1 MERVAYVVAA
11 GFLSPYLSGSL
22 PYVRHHITV
31 NKMCWVASL
40 NKTVPSFVHLLST
53 QLYIYTILFTAVSIT
68 CVNFSGWFG
77 FNIQSS
83 PWSSHSDEFKL
94 ISIPITNLTVS
105 SHIGGQEKK
114 NLIMSGCG
122 TQGHFNPPKYL
133 ICLGKTPPT
142 SPPPP
147 PEKTKLCWG
156 SSKMV
161 VFWG

>member
-1 MERVAYVVAA
+1 MLR
-11 GFLSPYLSGSL
+11 
-22 PYVRHHITV
+22 
-31 NKMCWVASL
+31 ASL
-40 NKTVPSFVHLLST
+40 NKTFPSFVHLLST
-53 QLYIYTILFTAVSIT
+53 QLYIYVIHFTAVSIT

-122 TQGHFNPPKYL
+122 TQGNLNPPKYL
-133 ICLGKTPPT
+133 IYLGETPP
-142 SPPPP
+142 PPFPP
-147 PEKTKLCWG
+147 PEKTKLCSV

-161 VFWG
+161 VF